1 MSIEERRSIRKYT
14 NQPVEKAVIEEVIR
28 AATLAPSAK
37 NRQPWKY
44 LVYAGA
50 EKEKLVDQME
60 IGLYREREV
69 SPILPES
76 AFGLPDAYNTLR
88 IMRQAPMILVVLNT
102 NGRNPYE
109 EIDTDHR
116 ISEICDSLSIGASI
130 ENLILKATELGL
142 GTLWNCEH
150 LLCVSG
156 AGGVHR
162 NGTSAGE
169 RDCAGLSGGG
179 AERKTQKA
187 VGRNSGIHVIIQ
199 NKRNR
204 AEILNC
210 YEAKSRGM
218 FYVSFERNGSDGW

>member
-1 MSIEERRSIRKYT
+1 MPLRMPGDDTEEKVMSIEGRRSIRKYT

-28 AATLAPSAK
+28 AAALAPSAK

-88 IMRQAPMILVVLNT
+88 IMREAPVILAVLNT
-102 NGRNPYE
+102 NGRNPYK
-109 EIDTDHR
+109 EIDTDRR

-130 ENLILKATELGL
+130 ENLILKAEDLGL
-142 GTLWNCEH
+142 GTLWIANTFFAYPE
-150 LLCVSG
+150 LVEYIGTEDQLVSAVALG
-156 AGGVHR
+156 YP
-162 NGTSAGE
+162 
-169 RDCAGLSGGG
+169 
-179 AERKTQKA
+179 AEAPAARPRKPLE
-187 VGRNSGIHVIIQ
+187 
-199 NKRNR
+199 
-204 AEILNC
+204 EIV
-210 YEAKSRGM
+210 EFM
-218 FYVSFERNGSDGW
+218 

>member
-1 MSIEERRSIRKYT
+1 MSIEKRRSIRKYT

-28 AATLAPSAK
+28 AAALAPSAK

-142 GTLWNCEH
+142 GTLWIANTFFAYPELVEYIGTEH
-150 LLCVSG
+150 QLVSAIALG
-156 AGGVHR
+156 YP
-162 NGTSAGE
+162 
-169 RDCAGLSGGG
+169 
-179 AERKTQKA
+179 AEEPNARPRKPLE
-187 VGRNSGIHVIIQ
+187 
-199 NKRNR
+199 
-204 AEILNC
+204 EIL
-210 YEAKSRGM
+210 EFM
-218 FYVSFERNGSDGW
+218 

>member
-28 AATLAPSAK
+28 AAALAPSAK

-88 IMRQAPMILVVLNT
+88 IMREAPMILVVLNT

-142 GTLWNCEH
+142 GTLWIANTFFAYPE
-150 LLCVSG
+150 LVEYIGTEYQLVSAIALG
-156 AGGVHR
+156 YP
-162 NGTSAGE
+162 
-169 RDCAGLSGGG
+169 
-179 AERKTQKA
+179 AEEPNARPRKPLE
-187 VGRNSGIHVIIQ
+187 
-199 NKRNR
+199 
-204 AEILNC
+204 EIL
-210 YEAKSRGM
+210 EFM
-218 FYVSFERNGSDGW
+218 

>member
-28 AATLAPSAK
+28 AAALAPSAK

-88 IMRQAPMILVVLNT
+88 IMREAPVILVVLNT
-102 NGRNPYE
+102 NGRNPYK
-109 EIDTDHR
+109 EIDTDRR

-130 ENLILKATELGL
+130 ENLILKAEDLGL
-142 GTLWNCEH
+142 GTLWIANTFFAYPE
-150 LLCVSG
+150 LVEYIGTEDQLVSAVALG
-156 AGGVHR
+156 YP
-162 NGTSAGE
+162 
-169 RDCAGLSGGG
+169 
-179 AERKTQKA
+179 AEAPAARPRKPLE
-187 VGRNSGIHVIIQ
+187 
-199 NKRNR
+199 
-204 AEILNC
+204 EIV
-210 YEAKSRGM
+210 EFM
-218 FYVSFERNGSDGW
+218 

>member
-14 NQPVEKAVIEEVIR
+14 NQPVEKAVIEEVIQ
-28 AATLAPSAK
+28 AAALAPSAK

-44 LVYAGA
+44 LVYAGV

-88 IMRQAPMILVVLNT
+88 IMREAPVILVVLNT
-102 NGRNPYE
+102 NGRIPYE

-116 ISEICDSLSIGASI
+116 ISEICDTLSIGASI

-142 GTLWNCEH
+142 GTLWIANTFFAYPE
-150 LLCVSG
+150 LVEYIGTEYQLVSAIALG
-156 AGGVHR
+156 YP
-162 NGTSAGE
+162 
-169 RDCAGLSGGG
+169 
-179 AERKTQKA
+179 AEKPNARPRKPLE
-187 VGRNSGIHVIIQ
+187 
-199 NKRNR
+199 
-204 AEILNC
+204 EIL
-210 YEAKSRGM
+210 EFM
-218 FYVSFERNGSDGW
+218 

>member
-28 AATLAPSAK
+28 AAALAPSAK

-50 EKEKLVDQME
+50 EKEKLVDQIE

-130 ENLILKATELGL
+130 ENLILKAEDLGL
-142 GTLWNCEH
+142 GTLWIANTFFAYPE
-150 LLCVSG
+150 LVEYIGTEYQLVSAVALG
-156 AGGVHR
+156 YP
-162 NGTSAGE
+162 
-169 RDCAGLSGGG
+169 
-179 AERKTQKA
+179 AEAPAARPRKPLE
-187 VGRNSGIHVIIQ
+187 
-199 NKRNR
+199 
-204 AEILNC
+204 EIV
-210 YEAKSRGM
+210 EFM
-218 FYVSFERNGSDGW
+218 

>member
-1 MSIEERRSIRKYT
+1 MSIEGRRSIRKYT

-28 AATLAPSAK
+28 AAALAPSAK

-88 IMRQAPMILVVLNT
+88 IMREAPVILVVLNT
-102 NGRNPYE
+102 NGRNPYK
-109 EIDTDHR
+109 EIDTDRR

-130 ENLILKATELGL
+130 ENLILKAEDLGL
-142 GTLWNCEH
+142 GTLWIANTFFAYPE
-150 LLCVSG
+150 LVEYIGTEYQLVSAVALG
-156 AGGVHR
+156 YP
-162 NGTSAGE
+162 
-169 RDCAGLSGGG
+169 
-179 AERKTQKA
+179 AEAPAARPRKPLE
-187 VGRNSGIHVIIQ
+187 
-199 NKRNR
+199 
-204 AEILNC
+204 EIV
-210 YEAKSRGM
+210 EFM
-218 FYVSFERNGSDGW
+218 

>member
-1 MSIEERRSIRKYT
+1 MPLRMPGDDTEEKVMSIEGRRSIRKYT

-28 AATLAPSAK
+28 AAALAPSAK

-88 IMRQAPMILVVLNT
+88 IMREAPVILVVLNT
-102 NGRNPYE
+102 NGRNPYK
-109 EIDTDHR
+109 EIDTDRR

-130 ENLILKATELGL
+130 ENLILKAEDLGL
-142 GTLWNCEH
+142 GTLWIANTFFAYPE
-150 LLCVSG
+150 LVEYIGTEDQLVSAVALG
-156 AGGVHR
+156 YP
-162 NGTSAGE
+162 
-169 RDCAGLSGGG
+169 
-179 AERKTQKA
+179 AEAPAARPRKPLEE
-187 VGRNSGIHVIIQ
+187 II
-199 NKRNR
+199 
-204 AEILNC
+204 EF
-210 YEAKSRGM
+210 M
-218 FYVSFERNGSDGW
+218 

>member
-28 AATLAPSAK
+28 AAALAPSAK

-44 LVYAGA
+44 LVYAGV

-88 IMRQAPMILVVLNT
+88 IMREAPVILVVLNT
-102 NGRNPYE
+102 NGRTPYE

-130 ENLILKATELGL
+130 ENLILKAEDLGL
-142 GTLWNCEH
+142 GTLWIANTFFAYPE
-150 LLCVSG
+150 LVEYVGTEYQLVSAIALG
-156 AGGVHR
+156 YP
-162 NGTSAGE
+162 
-169 RDCAGLSGGG
+169 
-179 AERKTQKA
+179 AEEPNARPRKPLE
-187 VGRNSGIHVIIQ
+187 
-199 NKRNR
+199 
-204 AEILNC
+204 EIL
-210 YEAKSRGM
+210 EFM
-218 FYVSFERNGSDGW
+218 

>member
-28 AATLAPSAK
+28 AAALAPSAK

-88 IMRQAPMILVVLNT
+88 IMREAPMIIVVLNT

-142 GTLWNCEH
+142 GTLWIANTFFAYPE
-150 LLCVSG
+150 LVEYIGTEYQLVSAIALG
-156 AGGVHR
+156 YP
-162 NGTSAGE
+162 
-169 RDCAGLSGGG
+169 
-179 AERKTQKA
+179 AEEPNARPRKPLE
-187 VGRNSGIHVIIQ
+187 
-199 NKRNR
+199 
-204 AEILNC
+204 EIL
-210 YEAKSRGM
+210 EFM
-218 FYVSFERNGSDGW
+218 